1 MELDELRGPF
11 QPKPFRD
18 SMIIAM
24 QFEDLISSELNRNSC
39 FTETYRK
46 KIEQNC
52 LNTVCAALKVMGFI
66 LLVSASSAA
75 RMRGLD
81 GAWDRTLGLEEG
93 GGRGLVCTC
102 NLKQLQEQ
110 LLIIW
115 KSHMSKRKK
124 IIVRVCSPS
133 LNSLLQ
139 ITVPR
144 TRENRG
150 ALSKTS
156 IGP

>member
-1 MELDELRGPF
+1 
-11 QPKPFRD
+11 
-18 SMIIAM
+18 MIIAM

-52 LNTVCAALKVMGFI
+52 LNTVCAPLKVMGFI

-93 GGRGLVCTC
+93 GWQRAGVYLQPQAATGAITDNLEESHVKEKKDHNKGLF
-102 NLKQLQEQ
+102 
-110 LLIIW
+110 
-115 KSHMSKRKK
+115 
-124 IIVRVCSPS
+124 S
-133 LNSLLQ
+133 LPE